1 MGGLTT
7 ESPTRREGLAASR
20 ASSLRVGLV
29 IGLLAGIAVVA
40 SWFGWQALG
49 SEGALRSAVMLPLAA
64 LGIGG
69 VLLRERNLGPHL
81 GVSVTSVVLAAAVAL
96 AGPTGAALIGFL
108 SFAADLRSVRLRTR
122 LFNASM
128 AAAIG
133 AVGGVVYL
141 MVEGRLAIH
150 STSTDLLLD
159 IGLPLLLAHAAMTL
173 LNAVSI
179 GLMAAAVR
187 GSRVLPTAVGA
198 LRSLGWGALTHLI
211 VGFLF
216 VVLWTAAGLG
226 VLSALFVLGPLV
238 VAHWSI
244 GREAQA
250 RREHQETVATFVAA
264 LEEADPVSAGHATRV
279 AHLADLMGGVLG
291 LSGQH
296 AEGLHFA
303 ALLHDIG
310 LVTVRTELPADPE
323 LEQTAYLS
331 AISAHPEAGVAV
343 LRGLDFL
350 TGALP
355 AIAHHHERYDGK
367 GYPAGLEGEQI
378 PLAAR
383 IIAVADAYDALAGR
397 RASRPATAAQ
407 VLEELRSRAGTQ
419 LDPVV
424 VDALAEALARRPGAV
439 PVHATGTVEDGGS
452 VADAEGEPA
461 LTAVDHDHP
470 SVSDT
475 FAAWQPE
482 QSVAPWR

>member
-1 MGGLTT
+1 M
-7 ESPTRREGLAASR
+7 P
-20 ASSLRVGLV
+20 LV
-29 IGLLAGIAVVA
+29 
-40 SWFGWQALG
+40 
-49 SEGALRSAVMLPLAA
+49 A

-81 GVSVTSVVLAAAVAL
+81 GVSVISVVLAAAVAL
-96 AGPTGAALIGFL
+96 TGPAGAALVGL
-108 SFAADLRSVRLRTR
+108 VSHLADVRRQSLRTR

-141 MVEGRLAIH
+141 AVAGHLAVEPSRSGPLLAV
-150 STSTDLLLD
+150 
-159 IGLPLLLAHAAMTL
+159 GVPLLLAHTAMTMV
-173 LNAVSI
+173 NALSI
-179 GLMAAAVR
+179 GLMSAAVR
-187 GSRVLPTAVGA
+187 GSRVLPAAVGA
-198 LRSLGWGALTHLI
+198 LRSLGWGVLTHLI

-216 VVLWTAAGLG
+216 VVLWTSAGLG
-226 VLSALFVLGPLV
+226 VLSAIFILGPLV

-279 AHLADLMGGVLG
+279 AHLADLMGGALG

-310 LVTVRTELPADPE
+310 LVTVRTQLPADPE

-397 RASRPATAAQ
+397 RASRPATVAQ

-419 LDPVV
+419 LDPAV

-439 PVHATGTVEDGGS
+439 PVHATGKVEDGGS

>member
-1 MGGLTT
+1 MV
-7 ESPTRREGLAASR
+7 P
-20 ASSLRVGLV
+20 LV
-29 IGLLAGIAVVA
+29 
-40 SWFGWQALG
+40 ALG
-49 SEGALRSAVMLPLAA
+49 V
-64 LGIGG
+64 GG

-81 GVSVTSVVLAAAVAL
+81 GVSVISVVLAAAVAL
-96 AGPTGAALIGFL
+96 TGPAGAALVGFVGY
-108 SFAADLRSVRLRTR
+108 FADARQQSVRTR
-122 LFNASM
+122 LFNSSM

-133 AVGGVVYL
+133 AVGGLVYL
-141 MVEGRLAIH
+141 SVAGGLAV
-150 STSTDLLLD
+150 DPAPGGPLLG

-173 LNAVSI
+173 LNAFSI
-179 GLMAAAVR
+179 GLMSAAVR
-187 GSRVLPTAVGA
+187 GSRVLPAAWGA
-198 LRSLGWGALTHLI
+198 LRSLGWGVLTHLI

-216 VVLWTAAGLG
+216 VVLWTSAGLG
-226 VLSALFVLGPLV
+226 VLSAIFILGPLV

-244 GREAQA
+244 GREALA
-250 RREHQETVATFVAA
+250 RREHQETVTTFVAA

-279 AHLADLMGGVLG
+279 AHLADLVGGTLG
-291 LSGQH
+291 LSGQQ
-296 AEGLHFA
+296 AEDLHYA

-310 LVTVRTELPADPE
+310 LVTVRTQLPADPE

-367 GYPAGLEGEQI
+367 GYPAGLGGEQI

-397 RASRPATAAQ
+397 RASRPASGAQ
-407 VLEELRSRAGTQ
+407 VLQELRARAGTQ
-419 LDPVV
+419 LDPTVV
-424 VDALAEALARRPGAV
+424 QALDEALARRPGAA
-439 PVHATGTVEDGGS
+439 PVHAGPPAAEDGPAARDGA
-452 VADAEGEPA
+452 ADRSGEPGWA
-461 LTAVDHDHP
+461 SVDHDHP

-482 QSVAPWR
+482 QAGTPWR